1 MERAVYGAGS
11 PEEAEEDG
19 GRLEMD
25 REKGCWKNDVAC
37 RTSGQVPLK
46 EPGRS
51 ACRRF
56 WRTLC
61 LAARQAIFPAACLV
75 FLSCLAG
82 CGSLKR
88 TAAVTQTASAQTLM
102 GQAAALSE
110 TEGNGSKTASARLA
124 AEEEGTS
131 KTDDV
136 ERDEAGSAMRGSGE
150 LFYASEVPLLNEE
163 QEQIILD
170 YMNLYF
176 SSLEDLE
183 PQEEIAS
190 LFSDEEQAALADS
203 AIDFQIGLR
212 QMQDADYTL
221 ASWSY
226 SLTLSE
232 ITQEEDGS
240 LHIFAREDNT
250 QNFNQNPEIASE
262 RYGGF
267 HQFELEQMGGSWKI
281 RSHMMFD
288 AVYMMLWS
296 EGGGEEAALRYA
308 EAAPEYLI
316 LAQEELLAREMNRDR
331 EPEELQA
338 QYTYDRQAAAA
349 YADRY
354 VEERNDAWPDYAGSG
369 GNCQNFASQVLLA
382 GGIPMDIYGDAVWK
396 WYSDEVSNS
405 PGAQGRS
412 SSWTGVNEFVEYAAA
427 NSGYGLVA
435 ETEAPYFSG
444 EPGDLLHMGIDGDWG
459 HTVVIAS
466 VVTNAQGEVV
476 DYLVDSNTGNLR
488 SYPASLY
495 GYPEIILTR
504 IAGWNEG

>member
-1 MERAVYGAGS
+1 
-11 PEEAEEDG
+11 
-19 GRLEMD
+19 MD
-25 REKGCWKNDVAC
+25 RKKGCRKNFVAC
-37 RTSGQVPLK
+37 Q
-46 EPGRS
+46 
-51 ACRRF
+51 
-56 WRTLC
+56 
-61 LAARQAIFPAACLV
+61 AACLA
-75 FLSCLAG
+75 LMLGLTG
-82 CGSLKR
+82 CTSLQQ
-88 TAAVTQTASAQTLM
+88 TAAETQAGTMQPLTEQETVTAETVETTAVV
-102 GQAAALSE
+102 
-110 TEGNGSKTASARLA
+110 
-124 AEEEGTS
+124 AEPADSG
-131 KTDDV
+131 
-136 ERDEAGSAMRGSGE
+136 MRGSGE
-150 LFYASEVPLLNEE
+150 ILYASEVQPLSEE
-163 QEQIILD
+163 QEQLILD

-176 SSLEDLE
+176 ASLEDFE
-183 PQEEIAS
+183 PQEEIAA
-190 LFSDEEQAALADS
+190 LFSDGEQAALADS

-226 SLTLSE
+226 SLTLNE

-240 LHIFAREDNT
+240 LHILSRENNI

-262 RYGGF
+262 RYGGY
-267 HQFELEQMGGSWKI
+267 HLFELEQMEGSWKI

-308 EAAPEYLI
+308 EAVPEYLR
-316 LAQEELLAREMNRDR
+316 LAQEQLQEREADRAR

-338 QYTYDRQAAAA
+338 QYAYDRQAAAA

-354 VEERNDAWPDYAGSG
+354 VDERNDAWPDYAGSG

-412 SSWTGVNEFVEYAAA
+412 SSWTGVNQFVEYAEA
-427 NSGYGLVA
+427 NTGYGLVA

-466 VVTNAQGEVV
+466 AVTNGQGEVV

-488 SYPASLY
+488 NYPASLY

-504 IAGWNEG
+504 IGGWNEG

>member
-1 MERAVYGAGS
+1 
-11 PEEAEEDG
+11 
-19 GRLEMD
+19 MD
-25 REKGCWKNDVAC
+25 RKKGCRKNFVAC
-37 RTSGQVPLK
+37 Q
-46 EPGRS
+46 
-51 ACRRF
+51 
-56 WRTLC
+56 
-61 LAARQAIFPAACLV
+61 AACLA
-75 FLSCLAG
+75 LMLGLTG
-82 CGSLKR
+82 CTSLQQ
-88 TAAVTQTASAQTLM
+88 TAAETQAGTMQPLTEQETVTAETVETTAVV
-102 GQAAALSE
+102 
-110 TEGNGSKTASARLA
+110 
-124 AEEEGTS
+124 AEPADSG
-131 KTDDV
+131 
-136 ERDEAGSAMRGSGE
+136 MRGSGE
-150 LFYASEVPLLNEE
+150 ILYASEVQPLSEE
-163 QEQIILD
+163 QEQLILD

-176 SSLEDLE
+176 ASLEDFE
-183 PQEEIAS
+183 PQEEIAA

-203 AIDFQIGLR
+203 AIDFQISLR

-226 SLTLSE
+226 SLTLNE

-240 LHIFAREDNT
+240 LHIFARENNT

-262 RYGGF
+262 RYGGY
-267 HQFELEQMGGSWKI
+267 HLFELEQMEGSWKI

-308 EAAPEYLI
+308 EAVPEYLR
-316 LAQEELLAREMNRDR
+316 LAQEQLQEREADR
-331 EPEELQA
+331 EREPGELQA
-338 QYTYDRQAAAA
+338 QYAYDRQAAAA

-354 VEERNDAWPDYAGSG
+354 VDERNDAWPDYAGSG

-396 WYSDEVSNS
+396 WYSDEVSNG

-412 SSWTGVNEFVEYAAA
+412 SSWTGVNQFVEYAAA
-427 NSGYGLVA
+427 NTGYGLVA

-466 VVTNAQGEVV
+466 AVTNGQGEVV

-488 SYPASLY
+488 NYPANLY

-504 IAGWNEG
+504 IGGWNEG

>member
-1 MERAVYGAGS
+1 
-11 PEEAEEDG
+11 
-19 GRLEMD
+19 MD
-25 REKGCWKNDVAC
+25 RKKGCRKNFVAC
-37 RTSGQVPLK
+37 Q
-46 EPGRS
+46 
-51 ACRRF
+51 
-56 WRTLC
+56 
-61 LAARQAIFPAACLV
+61 AACLA
-75 FLSCLAG
+75 LMLGLTG
-82 CGSLKR
+82 CTSLQQ
-88 TAAVTQTASAQTLM
+88 TAAETQAGTMQPLTEQETVTAETVETTAVV
-102 GQAAALSE
+102 
-110 TEGNGSKTASARLA
+110 
-124 AEEEGTS
+124 AEPADSG
-131 KTDDV
+131 
-136 ERDEAGSAMRGSGE
+136 MRGSGE
-150 LFYASEVPLLNEE
+150 ILYASEVQPLSEE
-163 QEQIILD
+163 QEQLILD

-176 SSLEDLE
+176 ASLEDFE
-183 PQEEIAS
+183 PQEEIAA

-226 SLTLSE
+226 SLTLNE

-240 LHIFAREDNT
+240 LHILARENNI

-262 RYGGF
+262 RYGGY
-267 HQFELEQMGGSWKI
+267 HLFELEQMEGSWKI

-308 EAAPEYLI
+308 EAVPEYLR
-316 LAQEELLAREMNRDR
+316 LAQEQLQEREADR
-331 EPEELQA
+331 EREPGELQA
-338 QYTYDRQAAAA
+338 QYAYDRQAAAA

-354 VEERNDAWPDYAGSG
+354 VDERNDAWPDYAGSG

-412 SSWTGVNEFVEYAAA
+412 GSWTGVNQFVEYAAA
-427 NSGYGLVA
+427 NTGYSLVA

-459 HTVVIAS
+459 HTMVIAS
-466 VVTNAQGEVV
+466 AVTNGQGEVV

-488 SYPASLY
+488 NYPASLY

-504 IAGWNEG
+504 IGGWNEG

>member
-1 MERAVYGAGS
+1 
-11 PEEAEEDG
+11 
-19 GRLEMD
+19 MD
-25 REKGCWKNDVAC
+25 RKKGCRKNFVAC
-37 RTSGQVPLK
+37 Q
-46 EPGRS
+46 
-51 ACRRF
+51 
-56 WRTLC
+56 
-61 LAARQAIFPAACLV
+61 AACLA
-75 FLSCLAG
+75 LMLGLTG
-82 CGSLKR
+82 CTSLQQ
-88 TAAVTQTASAQTLM
+88 TAAETQAGTMQPLTEQETVTAETVETTAVV
-102 GQAAALSE
+102 
-110 TEGNGSKTASARLA
+110 
-124 AEEEGTS
+124 AEPADSG
-131 KTDDV
+131 
-136 ERDEAGSAMRGSGE
+136 MRGSGE
-150 LFYASEVPLLNEE
+150 ILYASEVQPLSEE
-163 QEQIILD
+163 QEQLILD

-176 SSLEDLE
+176 ASLEDFE
-183 PQEEIAS
+183 PQEEIAA

-226 SLTLSE
+226 SLTLNE

-240 LHIFAREDNT
+240 LHILARENNI

-262 RYGGF
+262 RYGGY
-267 HQFELEQMGGSWKI
+267 HLFELEQMEGSWKI

-308 EAAPEYLI
+308 EAVPEYLR
-316 LAQEELLAREMNRDR
+316 LAQEQLQEREADR
-331 EPEELQA
+331 EREPGELQA
-338 QYTYDRQAAAA
+338 QYAYDRQAAAA

-354 VEERNDAWPDYAGSG
+354 VDERNDAWPDYAGSG

-412 SSWTGVNEFVEYAAA
+412 SSWTGVNQFVEYAAA
-427 NSGYGLVA
+427 NTGYSLVA

-459 HTVVIAS
+459 HTMVIAS
-466 VVTNAQGEVV
+466 AVTNGQGEVV

-488 SYPASLY
+488 NYPANLY

-504 IAGWNEG
+504 IGGWNEG

>member
-1 MERAVYGAGS
+1 
-11 PEEAEEDG
+11 
-19 GRLEMD
+19 MD
-25 REKGCWKNDVAC
+25 RKKGCRKNFVAC
-37 RTSGQVPLK
+37 Q
-46 EPGRS
+46 
-51 ACRRF
+51 
-56 WRTLC
+56 
-61 LAARQAIFPAACLV
+61 AACLA
-75 FLSCLAG
+75 LMLGLTG
-82 CGSLKR
+82 CTSLQQ
-88 TAAVTQTASAQTLM
+88 TAAETQAGTMQPLTEQETVTAETVETTAVV
-102 GQAAALSE
+102 
-110 TEGNGSKTASARLA
+110 
-124 AEEEGTS
+124 AEPADSG
-131 KTDDV
+131 
-136 ERDEAGSAMRGSGE
+136 MRGSGE
-150 LFYASEVPLLNEE
+150 ILYASEVQPLSEE
-163 QEQIILD
+163 QEQLILD

-176 SSLEDLE
+176 ASLEDFE
-183 PQEEIAS
+183 PQEEIAA

-203 AIDFQIGLR
+203 AIDFQISLR

-226 SLTLSE
+226 SLTLNE

-240 LHIFAREDNT
+240 LHIFARENNT

-262 RYGGF
+262 RYGGY
-267 HQFELEQMGGSWKI
+267 HLFELEQMEGSWKI

-308 EAAPEYLI
+308 EAVPEYLR
-316 LAQEELLAREMNRDR
+316 LAQEQLQEREADR
-331 EPEELQA
+331 EREPGELQA
-338 QYTYDRQAAAA
+338 QYAYDRQAAAA

-354 VEERNDAWPDYAGSG
+354 VDERNDAWPDYAGSG

-412 SSWTGVNEFVEYAAA
+412 SSWTGVNQFVEYAAA
-427 NSGYGLVA
+427 NTGYGLVA

-466 VVTNAQGEVV
+466 AVTNGQGEVV

-488 SYPASLY
+488 NYPASLY

-504 IAGWNEG
+504 IGGWTEG

>member
-1 MERAVYGAGS
+1 
-11 PEEAEEDG
+11 
-19 GRLEMD
+19 MD
-25 REKGCWKNDVAC
+25 RKKGCRKNFVAC
-37 RTSGQVPLK
+37 Q
-46 EPGRS
+46 
-51 ACRRF
+51 
-56 WRTLC
+56 
-61 LAARQAIFPAACLV
+61 AACLA
-75 FLSCLAG
+75 LMLGLTG
-82 CGSLKR
+82 CTSLQQ
-88 TAAVTQTASAQTLM
+88 TAAETQAGTMQPLTEQETVTAETVETTAVV
-102 GQAAALSE
+102 
-110 TEGNGSKTASARLA
+110 
-124 AEEEGTS
+124 AEPADSG
-131 KTDDV
+131 
-136 ERDEAGSAMRGSGE
+136 MRGSGE
-150 LFYASEVPLLNEE
+150 ILYASEVQPLSEE
-163 QEQIILD
+163 QEQLILD

-176 SSLEDLE
+176 ASLEDFE
-183 PQEEIAS
+183 PQEEIAA

-226 SLTLSE
+226 SLTLNE

-240 LHIFAREDNT
+240 LHILARENNI

-262 RYGGF
+262 RYGGY
-267 HQFELEQMGGSWKI
+267 HLFELEQMEGSWKI

-308 EAAPEYLI
+308 EAVPEYLR
-316 LAQEELLAREMNRDR
+316 LAQEQLQEREADR
-331 EPEELQA
+331 EREPGELQA
-338 QYTYDRQAAAA
+338 QYAYDRQAAAA

-354 VEERNDAWPDYAGSG
+354 VDERNDAWPDYAGSG

-412 SSWTGVNEFVEYAAA
+412 SSWTGVNQFVEYAAA
-427 NSGYGLVA
+427 NTGYGLVA

-459 HTVVIAS
+459 HTMVIAS
-466 VVTNAQGEVV
+466 AVTNGQGEVV

-488 SYPASLY
+488 NYPASLY

-504 IAGWNEG
+504 IGGWTEG

>member
-1 MERAVYGAGS
+1 
-11 PEEAEEDG
+11 
-19 GRLEMD
+19 MD
-25 REKGCWKNDVAC
+25 RKKGCRKNFVAC
-37 RTSGQVPLK
+37 Q
-46 EPGRS
+46 
-51 ACRRF
+51 
-56 WRTLC
+56 
-61 LAARQAIFPAACLV
+61 AACLA
-75 FLSCLAG
+75 LMLGLTG
-82 CGSLKR
+82 CTSLQQ
-88 TAAVTQTASAQTLM
+88 TAAETQAGTMQPLTEQETVTAETVETTAVV
-102 GQAAALSE
+102 
-110 TEGNGSKTASARLA
+110 
-124 AEEEGTS
+124 AEPADSG
-131 KTDDV
+131 
-136 ERDEAGSAMRGSGE
+136 MRGSGE
-150 LFYASEVPLLNEE
+150 ILYASEVQPLSEE
-163 QEQIILD
+163 QEQLILD

-176 SSLEDLE
+176 ASLEDFE
-183 PQEEIAS
+183 PQEEIAA

-203 AIDFQIGLR
+203 AIDFQISLR

-226 SLTLSE
+226 SLTLNE

-240 LHIFAREDNT
+240 LHIFARENNT

-262 RYGGF
+262 RYDGY
-267 HQFELEQMGGSWKI
+267 HLFELEQMEGSWKI

-308 EAAPEYLI
+308 EAVPEYLR
-316 LAQEELLAREMNRDR
+316 LAQEQLQEREADR
-331 EPEELQA
+331 EREPGELQA
-338 QYTYDRQAAAA
+338 QYAYDRQAAAA

-354 VEERNDAWPDYAGSG
+354 VDERNDAWPDYAGSG

-412 SSWTGVNEFVEYAAA
+412 SSWTGVNQFVEYAAA
-427 NSGYGLVA
+427 NTGYGLVA

-466 VVTNAQGEVV
+466 AVTNGQGEVV

-488 SYPASLY
+488 NYPASLY

-504 IAGWNEG
+504 IGGWNEG

>member
-1 MERAVYGAGS
+1 
-11 PEEAEEDG
+11 
-19 GRLEMD
+19 MD
-25 REKGCWKNDVAC
+25 RKKGCRKNFVAC
-37 RTSGQVPLK
+37 Q
-46 EPGRS
+46 
-51 ACRRF
+51 
-56 WRTLC
+56 
-61 LAARQAIFPAACLV
+61 AACLA
-75 FLSCLAG
+75 LMLGLTG
-82 CGSLKR
+82 CTSLQQ
-88 TAAVTQTASAQTLM
+88 TAAETQAGTMQPLTEQETVTAETVETTAVV
-102 GQAAALSE
+102 
-110 TEGNGSKTASARLA
+110 
-124 AEEEGTS
+124 AEPADSG
-131 KTDDV
+131 
-136 ERDEAGSAMRGSGE
+136 MRGSGE
-150 LFYASEVPLLNEE
+150 ILYASEVQPLSEE
-163 QEQIILD
+163 QEQLILD

-176 SSLEDLE
+176 ASLEDFE
-183 PQEEIAS
+183 PQEEIAA
-190 LFSDEEQAALADS
+190 LFSDGEQAALADS

-226 SLTLSE
+226 SLTLNE

-240 LHIFAREDNT
+240 LHILSRENNI

-262 RYGGF
+262 RYGGY
-267 HQFELEQMGGSWKI
+267 HLFELEQMEGSWKI

-308 EAAPEYLI
+308 EAVPEYLR
-316 LAQEELLAREMNRDR
+316 LAQEQLQEREADR
-331 EPEELQA
+331 EREPGELQA
-338 QYTYDRQAAAA
+338 QYAYDRQAAAA

-354 VEERNDAWPDYAGSG
+354 VDERNDAWPDYAGSG

-412 SSWTGVNEFVEYAAA
+412 SSWTGVNQFVEYAEA
-427 NSGYGLVA
+427 NTGYGLVA

-466 VVTNAQGEVV
+466 AVTNGQGEVV

-488 SYPASLY
+488 NYPANLY

-504 IAGWNEG
+504 IGGWTEG

>member
-1 MERAVYGAGS
+1 
-11 PEEAEEDG
+11 
-19 GRLEMD
+19 MD
-25 REKGCWKNDVAC
+25 RKKGCRKNFVAC
-37 RTSGQVPLK
+37 QAV
-46 EPGRS
+46 
-51 ACRRF
+51 
-56 WRTLC
+56 C
-61 LAARQAIFPAACLV
+61 LALM
-75 FLSCLAG
+75 LGLTG
-82 CGSLKR
+82 CTSLQQ
-88 TAAVTQTASAQTLM
+88 TAAETQAGTMQPLTEQETVTAETVETTAVV
-102 GQAAALSE
+102 
-110 TEGNGSKTASARLA
+110 
-124 AEEEGTS
+124 AEPADSG
-131 KTDDV
+131 
-136 ERDEAGSAMRGSGE
+136 MRGSGE
-150 LFYASEVPLLNEE
+150 ILYASEVQPLTEE
-163 QEQIILD
+163 QEQLILD

-176 SSLEDLE
+176 ASLEDFE
-183 PQEEIAS
+183 PEEGIAA
-190 LFSDEEQAALADS
+190 LFSDGEQAALADS

-226 SLTLSE
+226 SLTLNE

-240 LHIFAREDNT
+240 LHILARENNI

-262 RYGGF
+262 RYGGY
-267 HQFELEQMGGSWKI
+267 HLFELEQMEGSWKI

-308 EAAPEYLI
+308 EAVPEYLR
-316 LAQEELLAREMNRDR
+316 LAQEQLQEREADR
-331 EPEELQA
+331 EREPGELQA
-338 QYTYDRQAAAA
+338 QHAYDRQAAAA

-354 VEERNDAWPDYAGSG
+354 VDERNDAWPDYAGSG

-405 PGAQGRS
+405 LGAQGRS
-412 SSWTGVNEFVEYAAA
+412 SSWTGVNQFVEYAAA
-427 NSGYGLVA
+427 NTGYGLVA

-466 VVTNAQGEVV
+466 AVTNGQGEVV

-488 SYPASLY
+488 NYPASLY

-504 IAGWNEG
+504 IGGWNEG

>member
-1 MERAVYGAGS
+1 
-11 PEEAEEDG
+11 
-19 GRLEMD
+19 MD
-25 REKGCWKNDVAC
+25 RKKGCRKNFVAC
-37 RTSGQVPLK
+37 Q
-46 EPGRS
+46 
-51 ACRRF
+51 
-56 WRTLC
+56 
-61 LAARQAIFPAACLV
+61 AACLA
-75 FLSCLAG
+75 LMLGLTG
-82 CGSLKR
+82 CTSLQQ
-88 TAAVTQTASAQTLM
+88 TAAETQAGTMQPLTEQETVTAETVETTAVV
-102 GQAAALSE
+102 
-110 TEGNGSKTASARLA
+110 
-124 AEEEGTS
+124 AEPADSG
-131 KTDDV
+131 
-136 ERDEAGSAMRGSGE
+136 MRGSGE
-150 LFYASEVPLLNEE
+150 ILYASEVQPLSEE
-163 QEQIILD
+163 QEQLILD

-176 SSLEDLE
+176 ASLEDFE
-183 PQEEIAS
+183 PQEEIAA

-226 SLTLSE
+226 SLTLNE

-240 LHIFAREDNT
+240 LHIFARENNT

-262 RYGGF
+262 RYGGY
-267 HQFELEQMGGSWKI
+267 HLFELEQMEGSWKI

-288 AVYMMLWS
+288 AVYMMLWG

-308 EAAPEYLI
+308 EAVPEYLR
-316 LAQEELLAREMNRDR
+316 LAQEQLQEREADRER

-338 QYTYDRQAAAA
+338 QYAYDRQAAAA

-354 VEERNDAWPDYAGSG
+354 VDERNDAWPDYAGSG

-412 SSWTGVNEFVEYAAA
+412 SSWTGVNQFVEYAAA
-427 NSGYGLVA
+427 NTGYGLVA

-466 VVTNAQGEVV
+466 AVTNGQGEVV

-488 SYPASLY
+488 NYPASLY

-504 IAGWNEG
+504 IGGWNKG

>member
-1 MERAVYGAGS
+1 
-11 PEEAEEDG
+11 
-19 GRLEMD
+19 MD
-25 REKGCWKNDVAC
+25 RKKGCRKNFVAC
-37 RTSGQVPLK
+37 Q
-46 EPGRS
+46 
-51 ACRRF
+51 
-56 WRTLC
+56 
-61 LAARQAIFPAACLV
+61 AACLA
-75 FLSCLAG
+75 LMLGLTG
-82 CGSLKR
+82 CTSLQQ
-88 TAAVTQTASAQTLM
+88 TAAETQAGTMQPLTEQETVTAETVETTAVV
-102 GQAAALSE
+102 
-110 TEGNGSKTASARLA
+110 
-124 AEEEGTS
+124 AEPADSG
-131 KTDDV
+131 
-136 ERDEAGSAMRGSGE
+136 MRGSGE
-150 LFYASEVPLLNEE
+150 ILYASEVQPLSEE
-163 QEQIILD
+163 QEQLILD

-176 SSLEDLE
+176 ASLEDFE
-183 PQEEIAS
+183 PQEEIAA
-190 LFSDEEQAALADS
+190 LFSDGEQAALADS

-226 SLTLSE
+226 SLTLNE

-240 LHIFAREDNT
+240 LHILARENNI

-262 RYGGF
+262 RYGGY
-267 HQFELEQMGGSWKI
+267 HLFELEQMEGSWKI

-308 EAAPEYLI
+308 EAVPEYLR
-316 LAQEELLAREMNRDR
+316 LAQEQLQEREADR
-331 EPEELQA
+331 EREPGELQA
-338 QYTYDRQAAAA
+338 QYAYDRQAAAA

-354 VEERNDAWPDYAGSG
+354 VDERNDAWPDYAGSG

-412 SSWTGVNEFVEYAAA
+412 SSWTGVNQFVEYAAA
-427 NSGYGLVA
+427 NTGYGLVA

-466 VVTNAQGEVV
+466 AVTNGQGEVV

-488 SYPASLY
+488 NYPASLY

-504 IAGWNEG
+504 IGGWNEG

>member
-1 MERAVYGAGS
+1 
-11 PEEAEEDG
+11 
-19 GRLEMD
+19 MD
-25 REKGCWKNDVAC
+25 RKKGCRKNFVAC
-37 RTSGQVPLK
+37 Q
-46 EPGRS
+46 
-51 ACRRF
+51 
-56 WRTLC
+56 
-61 LAARQAIFPAACLV
+61 AACLA
-75 FLSCLAG
+75 LILGLTG
-82 CGSLKR
+82 CTSLQQ
-88 TAAVTQTASAQTLM
+88 TAAETQAGTMQPLTEQETVTAETVETTAVV
-102 GQAAALSE
+102 
-110 TEGNGSKTASARLA
+110 
-124 AEEEGTS
+124 AEPADSG
-131 KTDDV
+131 
-136 ERDEAGSAMRGSGE
+136 MRGSGE
-150 LFYASEVPLLNEE
+150 ILYASEVQPLSEE
-163 QEQIILD
+163 QEQLILD

-176 SSLEDLE
+176 ASLEDFE
-183 PQEEIAS
+183 PQEEIAA

-203 AIDFQIGLR
+203 AIDFQISLR

-226 SLTLSE
+226 SLTLNE

-240 LHIFAREDNT
+240 LHIFARENNT

-262 RYGGF
+262 RYGGY
-267 HQFELEQMGGSWKI
+267 HLFELEQMEGSWKI

-308 EAAPEYLI
+308 EAVPEYLR
-316 LAQEELLAREMNRDR
+316 LAQEQLQEREADR
-331 EPEELQA
+331 EREPGELQA
-338 QYTYDRQAAAA
+338 QYAYDRQAAAA

-354 VEERNDAWPDYAGSG
+354 VDERNDAWPDYAGSG

-412 SSWTGVNEFVEYAAA
+412 SSWTGVNQFVEYAAA
-427 NSGYGLVA
+427 NTGYGLVA

-466 VVTNAQGEVV
+466 AVTNGQGEVV

-488 SYPASLY
+488 NYPASLY

-504 IAGWNEG
+504 IGGWNEG

>member
-1 MERAVYGAGS
+1 
-11 PEEAEEDG
+11 
-19 GRLEMD
+19 MD
-25 REKGCWKNDVAC
+25 RKKGCRKNFVAC
-37 RTSGQVPLK
+37 Q
-46 EPGRS
+46 
-51 ACRRF
+51 
-56 WRTLC
+56 
-61 LAARQAIFPAACLV
+61 AACLA
-75 FLSCLAG
+75 LMLGLTG
-82 CGSLKR
+82 CTSLQQ
-88 TAAVTQTASAQTLM
+88 TAAETQAGTMQPLTEQETVTAETVETTAVV
-102 GQAAALSE
+102 
-110 TEGNGSKTASARLA
+110 
-124 AEEEGTS
+124 AEPADSG
-131 KTDDV
+131 
-136 ERDEAGSAMRGSGE
+136 MRGSGE
-150 LFYASEVPLLNEE
+150 ILYASEVQPLSEE
-163 QEQIILD
+163 QEQLILD

-176 SSLEDLE
+176 ASLEDFE
-183 PQEEIAS
+183 PEEGIAA
-190 LFSDEEQAALADS
+190 LFSDGEQAALADS

-226 SLTLSE
+226 SLTLNE

-240 LHIFAREDNT
+240 LHILARENNI

-262 RYGGF
+262 RYGGY
-267 HQFELEQMGGSWKI
+267 HLFELEQMEGSWKI

-308 EAAPEYLI
+308 EAVPEYLR
-316 LAQEELLAREMNRDR
+316 LAQEQLQEREADR
-331 EPEELQA
+331 EREPGELQA
-338 QYTYDRQAAAA
+338 QYAYDRQAAAA
-349 YADRY
+349 YANRY
-354 VEERNDAWPDYAGSG
+354 VDERNDAWPDYAGSG

-412 SSWTGVNEFVEYAAA
+412 SSWTGVNQFVEYAAA
-427 NSGYGLVA
+427 NTGYGLVA

-466 VVTNAQGEVV
+466 AVTNGQGEVV

-488 SYPASLY
+488 NYPASLY

-504 IAGWNEG
+504 IGGWTEG

>member
-1 MERAVYGAGS
+1 
-11 PEEAEEDG
+11 
-19 GRLEMD
+19 MD
-25 REKGCWKNDVAC
+25 RKKGCRKNFVAC
-37 RTSGQVPLK
+37 Q
-46 EPGRS
+46 
-51 ACRRF
+51 
-56 WRTLC
+56 
-61 LAARQAIFPAACLV
+61 AACLA
-75 FLSCLAG
+75 LMLGLTG
-82 CGSLKR
+82 CTSLQQ
-88 TAAVTQTASAQTLM
+88 TAAETQDSTVQPLMEQETVTA
-102 GQAAALSE
+102 E
-110 TEGNGSKTASARLA
+110 TVETTTVV
-124 AEEEGTS
+124 AEPADSG
-131 KTDDV
+131 
-136 ERDEAGSAMRGSGE
+136 MRGSGE
-150 LFYASEVPLLNEE
+150 ILYASEVQPLTEE
-163 QEQIILD
+163 QEQLILD

-176 SSLEDLE
+176 ASLEDFE
-183 PQEEIAS
+183 PQEEIAA

-203 AIDFQIGLR
+203 AIDFQISLR

-226 SLTLSE
+226 SLTLNE

-240 LHIFAREDNT
+240 LHIFARENNT

-262 RYGGF
+262 RYGGY
-267 HQFELEQMGGSWKI
+267 HLFELEQMEGSWKI

-308 EAAPEYLI
+308 EAVPEYLR
-316 LAQEELLAREMNRDR
+316 LAQEQLQEREADR
-331 EPEELQA
+331 EREPGELQA
-338 QYTYDRQAAAA
+338 QYAYDRQAAAA

-354 VEERNDAWPDYAGSG
+354 VDERNDAWPDYAGSG

-412 SSWTGVNEFVEYAAA
+412 SSWTGVNQFVEYAAA
-427 NSGYGLVA
+427 NTGYGLVA

-466 VVTNAQGEVV
+466 AVTNGQGEVV

-488 SYPASLY
+488 NYPASLY

-504 IAGWNEG
+504 IGGWTEG

>member
-1 MERAVYGAGS
+1 
-11 PEEAEEDG
+11 
-19 GRLEMD
+19 MD
-25 REKGCWKNDVAC
+25 RKKGCRKNFVAC
-37 RTSGQVPLK
+37 Q
-46 EPGRS
+46 
-51 ACRRF
+51 
-56 WRTLC
+56 
-61 LAARQAIFPAACLV
+61 AACLA
-75 FLSCLAG
+75 LMLGLTG
-82 CGSLKR
+82 CTSLQQ
-88 TAAVTQTASAQTLM
+88 TAAETQAGTMQPLTEQETVTAETVETTAVV
-102 GQAAALSE
+102 
-110 TEGNGSKTASARLA
+110 
-124 AEEEGTS
+124 AEPADSG
-131 KTDDV
+131 
-136 ERDEAGSAMRGSGE
+136 MRGSGE
-150 LFYASEVPLLNEE
+150 ILYASEVQPLSEE
-163 QEQIILD
+163 QEQLILD

-176 SSLEDLE
+176 ASLEDFE
-183 PQEEIAS
+183 PQEEIAA
-190 LFSDEEQAALADS
+190 LFSDGEQAALADS

-226 SLTLSE
+226 SLTLNE

-240 LHIFAREDNT
+240 LHILARENNI

-262 RYGGF
+262 RYGGY
-267 HQFELEQMGGSWKI
+267 HLFELEQMEGSWKI

-308 EAAPEYLI
+308 EAVPEYLR
-316 LAQEELLAREMNRDR
+316 LAQEQLQEREADR
-331 EPEELQA
+331 EREPGELQA
-338 QYTYDRQAAAA
+338 QYAYDRQAAAA

-354 VEERNDAWPDYAGSG
+354 VDERNDAWPDYAGSG

-412 SSWTGVNEFVEYAAA
+412 SSWTGVNQFVEYAEA
-427 NSGYGLVA
+427 NTGYGLVA

-466 VVTNAQGEVV
+466 AVTNGQGEVV

-488 SYPASLY
+488 NYPANLY

-504 IAGWNEG
+504 IGGWTEG

>member
-1 MERAVYGAGS
+1 
-11 PEEAEEDG
+11 
-19 GRLEMD
+19 MD
-25 REKGCWKNDVAC
+25 RKKGCRKNFVAC
-37 RTSGQVPLK
+37 Q
-46 EPGRS
+46 
-51 ACRRF
+51 
-56 WRTLC
+56 
-61 LAARQAIFPAACLV
+61 AACLA
-75 FLSCLAG
+75 LMLGLTG
-82 CGSLKR
+82 CTSLQQ
-88 TAAVTQTASAQTLM
+88 TAAETQAGTMQPLMEQETVTAETVETTAVV
-102 GQAAALSE
+102 
-110 TEGNGSKTASARLA
+110 
-124 AEEEGTS
+124 AEPADSG
-131 KTDDV
+131 
-136 ERDEAGSAMRGSGE
+136 MRGSGE
-150 LFYASEVPLLNEE
+150 ILYASEVQPLTEE
-163 QEQIILD
+163 QEQLILD

-176 SSLEDLE
+176 ASLEDFE
-183 PQEEIAS
+183 PQEEIDA

-203 AIDFQIGLR
+203 AIDFQISLR

-226 SLTLSE
+226 SLTLNE

-240 LHIFAREDNT
+240 LHIFARENNT

-262 RYGGF
+262 RYGGY
-267 HQFELEQMGGSWKI
+267 HLFELEQMEGSWKI

-308 EAAPEYLI
+308 EAVPEYLR
-316 LAQEELLAREMNRDR
+316 LAQEQLQEREADR
-331 EPEELQA
+331 EREPGELQA
-338 QYTYDRQAAAA
+338 QYAYDRQVAAA

-354 VEERNDAWPDYAGSG
+354 VDERNDAWPDYAGSG

-412 SSWTGVNEFVEYAAA
+412 SSWTGVNQFVEYAAE
-427 NSGYGLVA
+427 NTGYGLVA

-466 VVTNAQGEVV
+466 AVTNGQGEVV

-488 SYPASLY
+488 NYPASLY

-504 IAGWNEG
+504 IGGWNEG

>member
-1 MERAVYGAGS
+1 
-11 PEEAEEDG
+11 
-19 GRLEMD
+19 MD
-25 REKGCWKNDVAC
+25 RKKGCRKNFVAC
-37 RTSGQVPLK
+37 Q
-46 EPGRS
+46 
-51 ACRRF
+51 
-56 WRTLC
+56 
-61 LAARQAIFPAACLV
+61 AACLA
-75 FLSCLAG
+75 LMLGLTG
-82 CGSLKR
+82 CTSLQQ
-88 TAAVTQTASAQTLM
+88 TAAETQAGTMQPLTEQETVTAETVETTAVV
-102 GQAAALSE
+102 
-110 TEGNGSKTASARLA
+110 
-124 AEEEGTS
+124 AEPADSG
-131 KTDDV
+131 
-136 ERDEAGSAMRGSGE
+136 MRGSGE
-150 LFYASEVPLLNEE
+150 ILYASEVQPLTEE
-163 QEQIILD
+163 QEQLILD

-176 SSLEDLE
+176 ASLEDFE
-183 PQEEIAS
+183 PEEGIAA
-190 LFSDEEQAALADS
+190 LFSDGEQAALADS

-226 SLTLSE
+226 SLTLNE

-240 LHIFAREDNT
+240 LHILARENNI

-262 RYGGF
+262 RYGGY
-267 HQFELEQMGGSWKI
+267 HLFELEQMEGSWKI

-308 EAAPEYLI
+308 EAVPEYLR
-316 LAQEELLAREMNRDR
+316 LAQEQLQEREADRER

-338 QYTYDRQAAAA
+338 QYAYDRQAAAA

-354 VEERNDAWPDYAGSG
+354 VDERNDAWPDYAGSG

-412 SSWTGVNEFVEYAAA
+412 SSWTGVNQFVEYAAA
-427 NSGYGLVA
+427 NTGYGLVA

-466 VVTNAQGEVV
+466 AVTNGQGEVV

-488 SYPASLY
+488 NYPASLY

-504 IAGWNEG
+504 IGGWNEG

>member
-1 MERAVYGAGS
+1 
-11 PEEAEEDG
+11 
-19 GRLEMD
+19 MD
-25 REKGCWKNDVAC
+25 RKKGCRKNFVAC
-37 RTSGQVPLK
+37 Q
-46 EPGRS
+46 
-51 ACRRF
+51 
-56 WRTLC
+56 
-61 LAARQAIFPAACLV
+61 AACLA
-75 FLSCLAG
+75 LMLGLTG
-82 CGSLKR
+82 CTSLQQ
-88 TAAVTQTASAQTLM
+88 TAAETQAGTMQPLTEQETVTAETVETTAVV
-102 GQAAALSE
+102 
-110 TEGNGSKTASARLA
+110 
-124 AEEEGTS
+124 AEPADSG
-131 KTDDV
+131 
-136 ERDEAGSAMRGSGE
+136 MRGSGE
-150 LFYASEVPLLNEE
+150 ILYASEVQPLSEE
-163 QEQIILD
+163 QEQLILE

-176 SSLEDLE
+176 ASLEDFE
-183 PQEEIAS
+183 PQEEIAA

-226 SLTLSE
+226 SLTLNE

-240 LHIFAREDNT
+240 LHIFARENNT

-262 RYGGF
+262 RYGGY
-267 HQFELEQMGGSWKI
+267 HLFELEQMEGSWKI

-308 EAAPEYLI
+308 EAVPEYLR
-316 LAQEELLAREMNRDR
+316 LAQEQLQEREADR
-331 EPEELQA
+331 EREPGELQA
-338 QYTYDRQAAAA
+338 QYAYDRQAAAA

-354 VEERNDAWPDYAGSG
+354 VDERNDAWPDYAGSG

-412 SSWTGVNEFVEYAAA
+412 SSWTGVNQFVEYAAE
-427 NSGYGLVA
+427 NTGYGLVA

-466 VVTNAQGEVV
+466 AVTNGQGEVV

-488 SYPASLY
+488 NYPANLY

-504 IAGWNEG
+504 IGGWNEG

>member
-1 MERAVYGAGS
+1 
-11 PEEAEEDG
+11 
-19 GRLEMD
+19 MD
-25 REKGCWKNDVAC
+25 RKKGCRKNFVAC
-37 RTSGQVPLK
+37 Q
-46 EPGRS
+46 
-51 ACRRF
+51 
-56 WRTLC
+56 
-61 LAARQAIFPAACLV
+61 AACLA
-75 FLSCLAG
+75 LMLGLTG
-82 CGSLKR
+82 CTSLQQ
-88 TAAVTQTASAQTLM
+88 TAAETQAGTMQPLTEQETVTAETVETTAVV
-102 GQAAALSE
+102 
-110 TEGNGSKTASARLA
+110 
-124 AEEEGTS
+124 AEPADSG
-131 KTDDV
+131 
-136 ERDEAGSAMRGSGE
+136 MRGSGE
-150 LFYASEVPLLNEE
+150 ILYASEVQPLSEE
-163 QEQIILD
+163 QEQLILD

-176 SSLEDLE
+176 ASLEDFE
-183 PQEEIAS
+183 PQEEIAA
-190 LFSDEEQAALADS
+190 LFSDGEQAALADS

-226 SLTLSE
+226 SLTLNE

-240 LHIFAREDNT
+240 LHILARENNI

-262 RYGGF
+262 RYGGY
-267 HQFELEQMGGSWKI
+267 HLFELEQMEGSWKI

-308 EAAPEYLI
+308 EAVPEYLR
-316 LAQEELLAREMNRDR
+316 LAQEQLQEREADR
-331 EPEELQA
+331 EREPGELQA
-338 QYTYDRQAAAA
+338 QYAYDRQAAAA

-354 VEERNDAWPDYAGSG
+354 VDERNDAWPDYAGSG

-412 SSWTGVNEFVEYAAA
+412 SSWTGVNQFVEYAEA
-427 NSGYGLVA
+427 NTGYGLVA

-466 VVTNAQGEVV
+466 AVTNGQGEVV

-488 SYPASLY
+488 NYPASLY

-504 IAGWNEG
+504 IGGWTEG

>member
-1 MERAVYGAGS
+1 
-11 PEEAEEDG
+11 
-19 GRLEMD
+19 MD
-25 REKGCWKNDVAC
+25 RKKGCRKNFVAC
-37 RTSGQVPLK
+37 Q
-46 EPGRS
+46 
-51 ACRRF
+51 
-56 WRTLC
+56 
-61 LAARQAIFPAACLV
+61 AACLA
-75 FLSCLAG
+75 LILGLTG
-82 CGSLKR
+82 CTSLQQ
-88 TAAVTQTASAQTLM
+88 TAAETQDSTMQPLTEQETVTAETVETTAVV
-102 GQAAALSE
+102 
-110 TEGNGSKTASARLA
+110 
-124 AEEEGTS
+124 AEPADSG
-131 KTDDV
+131 
-136 ERDEAGSAMRGSGE
+136 MRGSGE
-150 LFYASEVPLLNEE
+150 ILYASEVQPLSEE
-163 QEQIILD
+163 QEQLILD

-176 SSLEDLE
+176 ASLEDFE
-183 PQEEIAS
+183 PQEEIAA

-203 AIDFQIGLR
+203 AIDFQISLR

-226 SLTLSE
+226 SLTLNE

-240 LHIFAREDNT
+240 LHIFARENNT

-262 RYGGF
+262 RYGGY
-267 HQFELEQMGGSWKI
+267 HLFELEQMEGSWKI

-308 EAAPEYLI
+308 EAVPEYLR
-316 LAQEELLAREMNRDR
+316 LAQEQLQEREADR
-331 EPEELQA
+331 EREPGELQA
-338 QYTYDRQAAAA
+338 QYAYDRQAAAA

-354 VEERNDAWPDYAGSG
+354 VDERNDAWPDYAGSG

-412 SSWTGVNEFVEYAAA
+412 SSWTGVNQFVEYAAA
-427 NSGYGLVA
+427 NTGYGLVA

-466 VVTNAQGEVV
+466 AVTNGQGEVV

-488 SYPASLY
+488 NYPASLY

-504 IAGWNEG
+504 IGGWNEG

>member
-1 MERAVYGAGS
+1 
-11 PEEAEEDG
+11 
-19 GRLEMD
+19 MD
-25 REKGCWKNDVAC
+25 RKKGCRKNFVAC
-37 RTSGQVPLK
+37 Q
-46 EPGRS
+46 
-51 ACRRF
+51 
-56 WRTLC
+56 
-61 LAARQAIFPAACLV
+61 AACLA
-75 FLSCLAG
+75 LMLGLTG
-82 CGSLKR
+82 CTSLQQ
-88 TAAVTQTASAQTLM
+88 TAAETQAGTMQPLTEQETVTAETVETTAVV
-102 GQAAALSE
+102 
-110 TEGNGSKTASARLA
+110 
-124 AEEEGTS
+124 AEPADSG
-131 KTDDV
+131 
-136 ERDEAGSAMRGSGE
+136 MRGSGE
-150 LFYASEVPLLNEE
+150 ILYASEVQPLSEE
-163 QEQIILD
+163 QEQLILD

-176 SSLEDLE
+176 ASLEDFE
-183 PQEEIAS
+183 PQEEIAA

-226 SLTLSE
+226 SLTLNE

-240 LHIFAREDNT
+240 LHILARENNI

-262 RYGGF
+262 RYGGY
-267 HQFELEQMGGSWKI
+267 HLFELEQMEGSWKI

-308 EAAPEYLI
+308 EAVPEYLR
-316 LAQEELLAREMNRDR
+316 LAQEQLQEREADR
-331 EPEELQA
+331 EREPGELQA
-338 QYTYDRQAAAA
+338 QYAYDRQAAAA

-354 VEERNDAWPDYAGSG
+354 VDERNDAWPDYAGSG

-412 SSWTGVNEFVEYAAA
+412 SSWTGVNQFVEYAAA
-427 NSGYGLVA
+427 NTGYSLVA

-459 HTVVIAS
+459 HTMVIAS
-466 VVTNAQGEVV
+466 AVTNGQGEVV

-488 SYPASLY
+488 NYPASLY

-504 IAGWNEG
+504 IGGWNEG

>member
-1 MERAVYGAGS
+1 
-11 PEEAEEDG
+11 
-19 GRLEMD
+19 MD
-25 REKGCWKNDVAC
+25 RKKGCRKNFVAC
-37 RTSGQVPLK
+37 Q
-46 EPGRS
+46 
-51 ACRRF
+51 
-56 WRTLC
+56 
-61 LAARQAIFPAACLV
+61 AACLA
-75 FLSCLAG
+75 LMLGLTG
-82 CGSLKR
+82 CTSLQQ
-88 TAAVTQTASAQTLM
+88 TAAETQAGTMQPLTEQETVTAETVETTAVV
-102 GQAAALSE
+102 
-110 TEGNGSKTASARLA
+110 
-124 AEEEGTS
+124 AEPADSG
-131 KTDDV
+131 
-136 ERDEAGSAMRGSGE
+136 MRGSGE
-150 LFYASEVPLLNEE
+150 ILYASEVQPLSEE
-163 QEQIILD
+163 QEQLILD

-176 SSLEDLE
+176 ASLEDFE
-183 PQEEIAS
+183 PQEEIAA

-203 AIDFQIGLR
+203 AIDFQISLR

-226 SLTLSE
+226 SLTLNE

-240 LHIFAREDNT
+240 LHIFARENNT

-262 RYGGF
+262 RYGGY
-267 HQFELEQMGGSWKI
+267 HLFELEQMEGSWKI

-308 EAAPEYLI
+308 EAVPEYLR
-316 LAQEELLAREMNRDR
+316 LAQEQLQEREADR
-331 EPEELQA
+331 EREPGELQA
-338 QYTYDRQAAAA
+338 QYAYDRQAAAA

-354 VEERNDAWPDYAGSG
+354 VDERNDAWPDYAGSG

-412 SSWTGVNEFVEYAAA
+412 SSWTGVNQFVEYAAA
-427 NSGYGLVA
+427 NTGYGLVA

-459 HTVVIAS
+459 HTMVIAS
-466 VVTNAQGEVV
+466 AVTNGQGEVV

-488 SYPASLY
+488 NYPARLY

-504 IAGWNEG
+504 IGGWNEG

>member
-1 MERAVYGAGS
+1 
-11 PEEAEEDG
+11 
-19 GRLEMD
+19 MD
-25 REKGCWKNDVAC
+25 RKKGCRKNFVAC
-37 RTSGQVPLK
+37 Q
-46 EPGRS
+46 
-51 ACRRF
+51 
-56 WRTLC
+56 
-61 LAARQAIFPAACLV
+61 AACLA
-75 FLSCLAG
+75 LMLGLTG
-82 CGSLKR
+82 CTSLQQ
-88 TAAVTQTASAQTLM
+88 TAAETQAGTMQPLTEQETVTAETVETTAVV
-102 GQAAALSE
+102 
-110 TEGNGSKTASARLA
+110 
-124 AEEEGTS
+124 AEPADSG
-131 KTDDV
+131 
-136 ERDEAGSAMRGSGE
+136 MRGSGE
-150 LFYASEVPLLNEE
+150 ILYASEVQPLSEE
-163 QEQIILD
+163 QEQLILD

-176 SSLEDLE
+176 ASLEDFE
-183 PQEEIAS
+183 PEEGIAA
-190 LFSDEEQAALADS
+190 LFSDGEQAALADS

-226 SLTLSE
+226 SLTLNE

-240 LHIFAREDNT
+240 LHILARENNI

-262 RYGGF
+262 RYGGY
-267 HQFELEQMGGSWKI
+267 HLFELEQMEGSWKI

-308 EAAPEYLI
+308 EAVPEYLR
-316 LAQEELLAREMNRDR
+316 LAQEQLQEREADR
-331 EPEELQA
+331 EREPGELQA
-338 QYTYDRQAAAA
+338 QYAYDRQAAAA

-354 VEERNDAWPDYAGSG
+354 VDERNDAWPDYAGSG

-412 SSWTGVNEFVEYAAA
+412 SSWTGVNQFVEYAAA
-427 NSGYGLVA
+427 NTGYGLVA

-466 VVTNAQGEVV
+466 AVTNGQGEVV

-488 SYPASLY
+488 NYPASLY

-504 IAGWNEG
+504 IGGWNEG

>member
-1 MERAVYGAGS
+1 
-11 PEEAEEDG
+11 
-19 GRLEMD
+19 MD
-25 REKGCWKNDVAC
+25 RKKGCRKNFVAC
-37 RTSGQVPLK
+37 Q
-46 EPGRS
+46 
-51 ACRRF
+51 
-56 WRTLC
+56 
-61 LAARQAIFPAACLV
+61 AACLA
-75 FLSCLAG
+75 LMLGLTG
-82 CGSLKR
+82 CTSLQQ
-88 TAAVTQTASAQTLM
+88 TAAETQAGTMQPLTEQETVTAETVETTAVV
-102 GQAAALSE
+102 
-110 TEGNGSKTASARLA
+110 
-124 AEEEGTS
+124 AEPADSG
-131 KTDDV
+131 
-136 ERDEAGSAMRGSGE
+136 MRRSGE
-150 LFYASEVPLLNEE
+150 ILYASEVQPLSEE
-163 QEQIILD
+163 QEQLILD

-176 SSLEDLE
+176 ASLEDFE
-183 PQEEIAS
+183 PQEEIAA

-203 AIDFQIGLR
+203 AIDFQISLR

-226 SLTLSE
+226 SLTLNE

-240 LHIFAREDNT
+240 LHIFARENNT

-262 RYGGF
+262 RYGGY
-267 HQFELEQMGGSWKI
+267 HLFELEQMEGSWKI

-308 EAAPEYLI
+308 EAVPEYLR
-316 LAQEELLAREMNRDR
+316 LAQEQLQEREADR
-331 EPEELQA
+331 EREPGELQA
-338 QYTYDRQAAAA
+338 QYAYDRQAAAA

-354 VEERNDAWPDYAGSG
+354 VDERNDAWPDYAGSG

-412 SSWTGVNEFVEYAAA
+412 SSWTGVNQFVEYAAA
-427 NSGYGLVA
+427 NTGYGLVA

-466 VVTNAQGEVV
+466 AVTNGQGEVV

-488 SYPASLY
+488 NYPASLY

-504 IAGWNEG
+504 IGGWNEG

>member
-1 MERAVYGAGS
+1 
-11 PEEAEEDG
+11 
-19 GRLEMD
+19 MD
-25 REKGCWKNDVAC
+25 RKKGCRKNFVAC
-37 RTSGQVPLK
+37 Q
-46 EPGRS
+46 
-51 ACRRF
+51 
-56 WRTLC
+56 
-61 LAARQAIFPAACLV
+61 AACLA
-75 FLSCLAG
+75 LMLGLTG
-82 CGSLKR
+82 CTSLQQ
-88 TAAVTQTASAQTLM
+88 TAAETQAGTMQPLTEQETVTAETVETTAVV
-102 GQAAALSE
+102 
-110 TEGNGSKTASARLA
+110 
-124 AEEEGTS
+124 AEPADSG
-131 KTDDV
+131 
-136 ERDEAGSAMRGSGE
+136 MRGSGE
-150 LFYASEVPLLNEE
+150 ILYASEVQPLSEE
-163 QEQIILD
+163 QEQLILD

-176 SSLEDLE
+176 ASLEDFE
-183 PQEEIAS
+183 PQEEIAA
-190 LFSDEEQAALADS
+190 LFSDGEQAALADS

-226 SLTLSE
+226 SLTLNE

-240 LHIFAREDNT
+240 LHILSRENNI

-262 RYGGF
+262 RYGGY
-267 HQFELEQMGGSWKI
+267 HLFELEQMEGSWKI

-308 EAAPEYLI
+308 EAVPEYLR
-316 LAQEELLAREMNRDR
+316 LAQEQLQEREADRER

-338 QYTYDRQAAAA
+338 QYAYDRQAAAA

-354 VEERNDAWPDYAGSG
+354 VDERNDAWPDYAGSG

-412 SSWTGVNEFVEYAAA
+412 SSWTGVNQFVEYAAA
-427 NSGYGLVA
+427 NTGYGLVA

-466 VVTNAQGEVV
+466 AVTNGQGEVV

-488 SYPASLY
+488 NYPASLY

-504 IAGWNEG
+504 IGGWNEG

>member
-1 MERAVYGAGS
+1 
-11 PEEAEEDG
+11 
-19 GRLEMD
+19 MD
-25 REKGCWKNDVAC
+25 RKKGCRKNFVAC
-37 RTSGQVPLK
+37 QAV
-46 EPGRS
+46 
-51 ACRRF
+51 
-56 WRTLC
+56 C
-61 LAARQAIFPAACLV
+61 LALM
-75 FLSCLAG
+75 LGLTG
-82 CGSLKR
+82 CTSLQQ
-88 TAAVTQTASAQTLM
+88 TAAETQAGTMQPLTEQETVTAETVETTAVV
-102 GQAAALSE
+102 
-110 TEGNGSKTASARLA
+110 
-124 AEEEGTS
+124 AEPADSG
-131 KTDDV
+131 
-136 ERDEAGSAMRGSGE
+136 MRGSGE
-150 LFYASEVPLLNEE
+150 ILYASEVQPLSEE
-163 QEQIILD
+163 QEQLILD

-176 SSLEDLE
+176 ASLEDFE
-183 PQEEIAS
+183 PQEEIAA

-226 SLTLSE
+226 SLTLNE

-240 LHIFAREDNT
+240 LHILARENNI

-262 RYGGF
+262 RYGGY
-267 HQFELEQMGGSWKI
+267 HLFELEQMEGSWKI

-288 AVYMMLWS
+288 AVYMMLWG

-308 EAAPEYLI
+308 EAVPEYLR
-316 LAQEELLAREMNRDR
+316 LAQEQLQEREADRER

-338 QYTYDRQAAAA
+338 QYAYDRQAAAA

-354 VEERNDAWPDYAGSG
+354 VDERNDAWPDYAGSG

-412 SSWTGVNEFVEYAAA
+412 SSWTGVNQFVEYAAA
-427 NSGYGLVA
+427 NTGYGLVA

-466 VVTNAQGEVV
+466 AVTNGQGEVV

-488 SYPASLY
+488 NYPASLY

-504 IAGWNEG
+504 IGGWNEG

>member
-1 MERAVYGAGS
+1 
-11 PEEAEEDG
+11 
-19 GRLEMD
+19 MD
-25 REKGCWKNDVAC
+25 RKKGCRKNFVAC
-37 RTSGQVPLK
+37 Q
-46 EPGRS
+46 
-51 ACRRF
+51 
-56 WRTLC
+56 
-61 LAARQAIFPAACLV
+61 AACLA
-75 FLSCLAG
+75 LMLGLTG
-82 CGSLKR
+82 CTSLQQ
-88 TAAVTQTASAQTLM
+88 TAAETQAGTMQPLTEQETVTAETVETTAVV
-102 GQAAALSE
+102 
-110 TEGNGSKTASARLA
+110 
-124 AEEEGTS
+124 AEPADSG
-131 KTDDV
+131 
-136 ERDEAGSAMRGSGE
+136 MRGSGE
-150 LFYASEVPLLNEE
+150 ILYASEVQPLSEE
-163 QEQIILD
+163 QEQLILD

-176 SSLEDLE
+176 ASLEDFE
-183 PQEEIAS
+183 PQEEIAA
-190 LFSDEEQAALADS
+190 LFSDGEQAALADS

-226 SLTLSE
+226 SLTLNE

-240 LHIFAREDNT
+240 LHILSRENNI

-262 RYGGF
+262 RYGGY
-267 HQFELEQMGGSWKI
+267 HLFELEQMEGSWKI

-308 EAAPEYLI
+308 EAVPEYLR
-316 LAQEELLAREMNRDR
+316 LAQEQLQEREADR
-331 EPEELQA
+331 EREPGELQA
-338 QYTYDRQAAAA
+338 QYAYDRQAAAA

-354 VEERNDAWPDYAGSG
+354 VDERNDAWPDYAGSG

-412 SSWTGVNEFVEYAAA
+412 SSWTGVNQFVEYAAA
-427 NSGYGLVA
+427 NTGYGLVA

-466 VVTNAQGEVV
+466 AVTNGQGEVV

-488 SYPASLY
+488 NYPASLY

-504 IAGWNEG
+504 IGGWNEG

>member
-1 MERAVYGAGS
+1 MRWTEK
-11 PEEAEEDG
+11 
-19 GRLEMD
+19 
-25 REKGCWKNDVAC
+25 KGCRKNFVAC
-37 RTSGQVPLK
+37 Q
-46 EPGRS
+46 
-51 ACRRF
+51 
-56 WRTLC
+56 
-61 LAARQAIFPAACLV
+61 AACLA
-75 FLSCLAG
+75 LMLGLTG
-82 CGSLKR
+82 CTSLQQ
-88 TAAVTQTASAQTLM
+88 TAAETQAGTMQPLTEQETATA
-102 GQAAALSE
+102 E
-110 TEGNGSKTASARLA
+110 TVETTAVV
-124 AEEEGTS
+124 AEPADSG
-131 KTDDV
+131 
-136 ERDEAGSAMRGSGE
+136 MRGSGE
-150 LFYASEVPLLNEE
+150 ILYASEVQPLTEE
-163 QEQIILD
+163 QEQLILD

-176 SSLEDLE
+176 ASLEDFE
-183 PQEEIAS
+183 PQEEIAA

-226 SLTLSE
+226 SLTLNE

-240 LHIFAREDNT
+240 LHIFARENNT

-262 RYGGF
+262 RYGGY
-267 HQFELEQMGGSWKI
+267 HLFELEQMEGSWKI

-308 EAAPEYLI
+308 EAVPEYLR
-316 LAQEELLAREMNRDR
+316 LAQEQLQEREADR
-331 EPEELQA
+331 EREPGELQA
-338 QYTYDRQAAAA
+338 QYAYDRQAAAA

-354 VEERNDAWPDYAGSG
+354 VDERNGAWPDYAGSG

-396 WYSDEVSNS
+396 WYSDEVSNG

-412 SSWTGVNEFVEYAAA
+412 SSWTGVNQFVEYAAA
-427 NSGYGLVA
+427 NTGYGLVA

-466 VVTNAQGEVV
+466 AVTNGQGEVV

-488 SYPASLY
+488 NYPASLY

-504 IAGWNEG
+504 IGGWNEG

>member
-1 MERAVYGAGS
+1 
-11 PEEAEEDG
+11 
-19 GRLEMD
+19 MD
-25 REKGCWKNDVAC
+25 RKKGCRKNFVAC
-37 RTSGQVPLK
+37 Q
-46 EPGRS
+46 
-51 ACRRF
+51 
-56 WRTLC
+56 
-61 LAARQAIFPAACLV
+61 AACLA
-75 FLSCLAG
+75 LILGLTG
-82 CGSLKR
+82 CTSLQQ
-88 TAAVTQTASAQTLM
+88 TAAETQAGTMQPLTEQETVTAETVETTAVV
-102 GQAAALSE
+102 
-110 TEGNGSKTASARLA
+110 
-124 AEEEGTS
+124 AEP
-131 KTDDV
+131 DDS
-136 ERDEAGSAMRGSGE
+136 GMRGSSE
-150 LFYASEVPLLNEE
+150 ILYASEVQPLSEE
-163 QEQIILD
+163 QEQLILD

-176 SSLEDLE
+176 ASLEDFE
-183 PQEEIAS
+183 PQEEIAA

-203 AIDFQIGLR
+203 AIDFQISLR

-226 SLTLSE
+226 SLTLNE

-240 LHIFAREDNT
+240 LHIFARENNT

-262 RYGGF
+262 RYGGY
-267 HQFELEQMGGSWKI
+267 HLFELEQMEGSWKI

-308 EAAPEYLI
+308 EAVPEYLR
-316 LAQEELLAREMNRDR
+316 LAQEQLQEREADR
-331 EPEELQA
+331 EREPGELQA
-338 QYTYDRQAAAA
+338 QYAYDRQAAAA

-354 VEERNDAWPDYAGSG
+354 VDERNDAWPDYAGSG

-412 SSWTGVNEFVEYAAA
+412 SSWTGVNQFVEYAAA
-427 NSGYGLVA
+427 NTGYGLVA

-466 VVTNAQGEVV
+466 AVTNGQGEVV

-488 SYPASLY
+488 NYPANLY

-504 IAGWNEG
+504 IGGWTEG

>member
-1 MERAVYGAGS
+1 
-11 PEEAEEDG
+11 
-19 GRLEMD
+19 MD
-25 REKGCWKNDVAC
+25 RKKGCRKNFVAC
-37 RTSGQVPLK
+37 Q
-46 EPGRS
+46 
-51 ACRRF
+51 
-56 WRTLC
+56 
-61 LAARQAIFPAACLV
+61 AACLA
-75 FLSCLAG
+75 LMLGLTG
-82 CGSLKR
+82 CTSLQQ
-88 TAAVTQTASAQTLM
+88 TAAETQAGTMQPLTEQETVTAETVETTAVV
-102 GQAAALSE
+102 
-110 TEGNGSKTASARLA
+110 
-124 AEEEGTS
+124 AEPADSG
-131 KTDDV
+131 
-136 ERDEAGSAMRGSGE
+136 MRGSGE
-150 LFYASEVPLLNEE
+150 ILYASEVQPLSEE
-163 QEQIILD
+163 QEQLILD

-176 SSLEDLE
+176 ASLEDFE
-183 PQEEIAS
+183 PQEEIAA

-226 SLTLSE
+226 SLTLNE

-240 LHIFAREDNT
+240 LHIFARENNT

-262 RYGGF
+262 RYGGY
-267 HQFELEQMGGSWKI
+267 HLFELEQMEGSWKI

-308 EAAPEYLI
+308 EAVPEYLR
-316 LAQEELLAREMNRDR
+316 LAQEQLQEREADR
-331 EPEELQA
+331 EREPGELQA
-338 QYTYDRQAAAA
+338 QHAYDRQAAAA

-354 VEERNDAWPDYAGSG
+354 VDERNDAWPDYAGSG

-412 SSWTGVNEFVEYAAA
+412 SSWTGVNQFVEYAAA
-427 NSGYGLVA
+427 NTGYGLVA

-466 VVTNAQGEVV
+466 AVTNGQGEVV

-488 SYPASLY
+488 NYPASLY

-504 IAGWNEG
+504 IGGWTEG

>member
-1 MERAVYGAGS
+1 
-11 PEEAEEDG
+11 
-19 GRLEMD
+19 MD
-25 REKGCWKNDVAC
+25 RKKGCRKNFVAC
-37 RTSGQVPLK
+37 Q
-46 EPGRS
+46 
-51 ACRRF
+51 
-56 WRTLC
+56 
-61 LAARQAIFPAACLV
+61 AACLA
-75 FLSCLAG
+75 LMLGLTG
-82 CGSLKR
+82 CTSLQQ
-88 TAAVTQTASAQTLM
+88 TAAETQAGTMQPLTEQETVTAETVETVETTAVV
-102 GQAAALSE
+102 
-110 TEGNGSKTASARLA
+110 
-124 AEEEGTS
+124 AEPADSG
-131 KTDDV
+131 
-136 ERDEAGSAMRGSGE
+136 MRGSGE
-150 LFYASEVPLLNEE
+150 ILYASEVQPLSEE
-163 QEQIILD
+163 QEQLILD

-176 SSLEDLE
+176 ASLEDFE
-183 PQEEIAS
+183 PQEEIAA
-190 LFSDEEQAALADS
+190 LFSDGEQAALADS

-226 SLTLSE
+226 SLTLNE

-240 LHIFAREDNT
+240 LHILARENNT

-262 RYGGF
+262 RYGGY
-267 HQFELEQMGGSWKI
+267 HLFELEQMEGSWKI

-308 EAAPEYLI
+308 EAVPEYLR
-316 LAQEELLAREMNRDR
+316 LAQEQLQEREADR
-331 EPEELQA
+331 EREPGELQA
-338 QYTYDRQAAAA
+338 QYAYDRQAAAA

-354 VEERNDAWPDYAGSG
+354 VDERNDAWPDYAGSG

-412 SSWTGVNEFVEYAAA
+412 SSWTGVNQFVEYAEA
-427 NSGYGLVA
+427 NTGYGLVA

-466 VVTNAQGEVV
+466 AVTNGQGEVV

-488 SYPASLY
+488 NYPANLY

-504 IAGWNEG
+504 IGGWTEG

>member
-1 MERAVYGAGS
+1 
-11 PEEAEEDG
+11 
-19 GRLEMD
+19 MD
-25 REKGCWKNDVAC
+25 RKKGCRKNFVAC
-37 RTSGQVPLK
+37 Q
-46 EPGRS
+46 
-51 ACRRF
+51 
-56 WRTLC
+56 
-61 LAARQAIFPAACLV
+61 AACLA
-75 FLSCLAG
+75 LMLGLTG
-82 CGSLKR
+82 CTSLQQ
-88 TAAVTQTASAQTLM
+88 TAAETQAGTMQPLTEQETVTAETVETTAVV
-102 GQAAALSE
+102 
-110 TEGNGSKTASARLA
+110 
-124 AEEEGTS
+124 AEPADSG
-131 KTDDV
+131 
-136 ERDEAGSAMRGSGE
+136 MRGSGE
-150 LFYASEVPLLNEE
+150 ILYASEVQPLSEE
-163 QEQIILD
+163 QEQLILD

-176 SSLEDLE
+176 ASLEDFE
-183 PQEEIAS
+183 PQEEIAA

-226 SLTLSE
+226 SLTLNE

-240 LHIFAREDNT
+240 LHILARENNI

-262 RYGGF
+262 RYGGY
-267 HQFELEQMGGSWKI
+267 HLFELEQMEGSWKI

-308 EAAPEYLI
+308 EAVPEYLR
-316 LAQEELLAREMNRDR
+316 LAQEQLQEREADR
-331 EPEELQA
+331 EREPGELQA
-338 QYTYDRQAAAA
+338 QYAYDRQAAAA

-354 VEERNDAWPDYAGSG
+354 VDERNDAWPDYAGSG

-412 SSWTGVNEFVEYAAA
+412 SSWTGVNQFVEYAAA
-427 NSGYGLVA
+427 NTGYGLVA

-466 VVTNAQGEVV
+466 AVTNGQGEVV
-476 DYLVDSNTGNLR
+476 DYLMDSNTGNLR
-488 SYPASLY
+488 NYPASLY

-504 IAGWNEG
+504 IGGWNEG

>member
-1 MERAVYGAGS
+1 
-11 PEEAEEDG
+11 
-19 GRLEMD
+19 MD
-25 REKGCWKNDVAC
+25 RKKGCRKNFVAC
-37 RTSGQVPLK
+37 Q
-46 EPGRS
+46 
-51 ACRRF
+51 
-56 WRTLC
+56 
-61 LAARQAIFPAACLV
+61 AACLA
-75 FLSCLAG
+75 LMLGLTG
-82 CGSLKR
+82 CTSLQQ
-88 TAAVTQTASAQTLM
+88 TAAETQAGTMQPLTEQETVTAETVETTAVV
-102 GQAAALSE
+102 
-110 TEGNGSKTASARLA
+110 
-124 AEEEGTS
+124 AEPADSG
-131 KTDDV
+131 
-136 ERDEAGSAMRGSGE
+136 MRGSGE
-150 LFYASEVPLLNEE
+150 ILYASEVQPLSEE
-163 QEQIILD
+163 QEQLILD

-176 SSLEDLE
+176 ASLEDFE
-183 PQEEIAS
+183 PQEEIAA
-190 LFSDEEQAALADS
+190 LFSDGEQAALADS

-212 QMQDADYTL
+212 QMRDADYTL

-226 SLTLSE
+226 SLTLNE

-240 LHIFAREDNT
+240 LHILARENNI

-262 RYGGF
+262 RYGGY
-267 HQFELEQMGGSWKI
+267 HLFELEQMEGSWKI

-308 EAAPEYLI
+308 EAVPEYLR
-316 LAQEELLAREMNRDR
+316 LAQEQLQEREADR
-331 EPEELQA
+331 EREPGELQA
-338 QYTYDRQAAAA
+338 QYAYDRQAAAA

-354 VEERNDAWPDYAGSG
+354 VDERNDAWPDYAGSG

-412 SSWTGVNEFVEYAAA
+412 SSWTGVNQFVEYAAE
-427 NSGYGLVA
+427 NTGYGLVA

-466 VVTNAQGEVV
+466 AVTNGQGEVV

-488 SYPASLY
+488 NYPANLY

-504 IAGWNEG
+504 IGGWNEG

>member
-1 MERAVYGAGS
+1 
-11 PEEAEEDG
+11 
-19 GRLEMD
+19 MD
-25 REKGCWKNDVAC
+25 RKKGCRKNFVAC
-37 RTSGQVPLK
+37 Q
-46 EPGRS
+46 
-51 ACRRF
+51 
-56 WRTLC
+56 
-61 LAARQAIFPAACLV
+61 AACLA
-75 FLSCLAG
+75 LMLGLTG
-82 CGSLKR
+82 CTSLQQ
-88 TAAVTQTASAQTLM
+88 TAAETQAGTMQPLTEQETVTAETVETTAVV
-102 GQAAALSE
+102 
-110 TEGNGSKTASARLA
+110 
-124 AEEEGTS
+124 AEPADSG
-131 KTDDV
+131 
-136 ERDEAGSAMRGSGE
+136 MRGSGE
-150 LFYASEVPLLNEE
+150 ILYASEVQPLTEE
-163 QEQIILD
+163 QEQLILD

-176 SSLEDLE
+176 ASLEDFE
-183 PQEEIAS
+183 PQEEIAA

-203 AIDFQIGLR
+203 AIDFQISLR
-212 QMQDADYTL
+212 RMQDADYTL

-226 SLTLSE
+226 SLTLNE

-240 LHIFAREDNT
+240 LHIFARENNT

-262 RYGGF
+262 RYGGY
-267 HQFELEQMGGSWKI
+267 HLFELEQMEGSWKI

-308 EAAPEYLI
+308 EAVPEYLR
-316 LAQEELLAREMNRDR
+316 LAQGQLQEREADR
-331 EPEELQA
+331 EREPGELQA
-338 QYTYDRQAAAA
+338 QYAYDRQAAAA

-354 VEERNDAWPDYAGSG
+354 VDERNDAWPDYAGSG

-412 SSWTGVNEFVEYAAA
+412 SSWTGVNQFVEYAEA
-427 NSGYGLVA
+427 NTGYGLVA

-466 VVTNAQGEVV
+466 AVTNGQGEVV

-488 SYPASLY
+488 NYPASLY

-504 IAGWNEG
+504 IGGWTEG

>member
-1 MERAVYGAGS
+1 
-11 PEEAEEDG
+11 
-19 GRLEMD
+19 MD
-25 REKGCWKNDVAC
+25 RKKGCRKNFVAC
-37 RTSGQVPLK
+37 Q
-46 EPGRS
+46 
-51 ACRRF
+51 
-56 WRTLC
+56 
-61 LAARQAIFPAACLV
+61 AACLA
-75 FLSCLAG
+75 LMLGLTG
-82 CGSLKR
+82 CTSLQQ
-88 TAAVTQTASAQTLM
+88 TAAETQAGTMQPLTEQETVTAETVETTAVV
-102 GQAAALSE
+102 
-110 TEGNGSKTASARLA
+110 
-124 AEEEGTS
+124 AEPADSG
-131 KTDDV
+131 
-136 ERDEAGSAMRGSGE
+136 MRGSGE
-150 LFYASEVPLLNEE
+150 ILYASEVQPLSEE
-163 QEQIILD
+163 QEQLILD

-176 SSLEDLE
+176 ASLEDFE
-183 PQEEIAS
+183 PQEEIAA
-190 LFSDEEQAALADS
+190 LFSDGEQAALADS

-226 SLTLSE
+226 SLTLNE

-240 LHIFAREDNT
+240 LHILARENNI

-262 RYGGF
+262 RYGGY
-267 HQFELEQMGGSWKI
+267 HLFELEQMEGSWKI
-281 RSHMMFD
+281 KSHMMFD

-308 EAAPEYLI
+308 EAVPEYLR
-316 LAQEELLAREMNRDR
+316 LAQEQLQEREADR
-331 EPEELQA
+331 EREPGELQA
-338 QYTYDRQAAAA
+338 QYAYDRQAAAA

-354 VEERNDAWPDYAGSG
+354 VDERNDAWPDYAGSG

-412 SSWTGVNEFVEYAAA
+412 SSWTGVNQFVEYAAA
-427 NSGYGLVA
+427 NTGYGLVA

-466 VVTNAQGEVV
+466 AVTNGQGEVV

-488 SYPASLY
+488 NYPASLY

-504 IAGWNEG
+504 IGGWNEG

>member
-1 MERAVYGAGS
+1 
-11 PEEAEEDG
+11 
-19 GRLEMD
+19 MD
-25 REKGCWKNDVAC
+25 RKKGCRKNFVAC
-37 RTSGQVPLK
+37 Q
-46 EPGRS
+46 
-51 ACRRF
+51 
-56 WRTLC
+56 
-61 LAARQAIFPAACLV
+61 AACLA
-75 FLSCLAG
+75 LMLGLTG
-82 CGSLKR
+82 CTSLQQ
-88 TAAVTQTASAQTLM
+88 TAAETQAGTMQPLTEQETVTAETVETTAVV
-102 GQAAALSE
+102 
-110 TEGNGSKTASARLA
+110 
-124 AEEEGTS
+124 AEPADSG
-131 KTDDV
+131 
-136 ERDEAGSAMRGSGE
+136 MRGSGE
-150 LFYASEVPLLNEE
+150 ILYASEVQPLSEE
-163 QEQIILD
+163 QEQLILD

-176 SSLEDLE
+176 ASLEDFE
-183 PQEEIAS
+183 PQEEIAT
-190 LFSDEEQAALADS
+190 LFSDGEQAALADS

-226 SLTLSE
+226 SLTLNE

-240 LHIFAREDNT
+240 LHILARENNI

-262 RYGGF
+262 RYGGY
-267 HQFELEQMGGSWKI
+267 HLFELEQMEGSWKI

-308 EAAPEYLI
+308 EAVPEYLR
-316 LAQEELLAREMNRDR
+316 LAQEQLQEREADR
-331 EPEELQA
+331 EREPGELQA
-338 QYTYDRQAAAA
+338 QYAYDRQAAAA

-354 VEERNDAWPDYAGSG
+354 VDERNDAWPDYAGSG

-412 SSWTGVNEFVEYAAA
+412 SSWTGVNQFVEYAAA
-427 NSGYGLVA
+427 NTGYGLVA

-466 VVTNAQGEVV
+466 AVTNGQGEVV

-488 SYPASLY
+488 NYPASLY

-504 IAGWNEG
+504 IGGWNEG

>member
-1 MERAVYGAGS
+1 
-11 PEEAEEDG
+11 
-19 GRLEMD
+19 MD
-25 REKGCWKNDVAC
+25 RKKGCRKNFVAC
-37 RTSGQVPLK
+37 Q
-46 EPGRS
+46 
-51 ACRRF
+51 
-56 WRTLC
+56 
-61 LAARQAIFPAACLV
+61 AACLA
-75 FLSCLAG
+75 LMLGLTG
-82 CGSLKR
+82 CTSLQQ
-88 TAAVTQTASAQTLM
+88 TAAETQAGTMQPLTEQETVTAETVETTAVV
-102 GQAAALSE
+102 
-110 TEGNGSKTASARLA
+110 
-124 AEEEGTS
+124 AEPADSG
-131 KTDDV
+131 
-136 ERDEAGSAMRGSGE
+136 MRGSGE
-150 LFYASEVPLLNEE
+150 ILYASEVQPLSEE
-163 QEQIILD
+163 QEQLILD

-176 SSLEDLE
+176 ASLEDFE
-183 PQEEIAS
+183 PQEEIAA

-203 AIDFQIGLR
+203 AIDFQISLR

-226 SLTLSE
+226 SLTLNE

-240 LHIFAREDNT
+240 LHIFARENNI

-262 RYGGF
+262 RYGGY
-267 HQFELEQMGGSWKI
+267 HLFELEQMEGSWKI

-308 EAAPEYLI
+308 EAVPEYLR
-316 LAQEELLAREMNRDR
+316 LAQEQLQEREADR
-331 EPEELQA
+331 EREPGELQA
-338 QYTYDRQAAAA
+338 QYAYDRQAAAA

-354 VEERNDAWPDYAGSG
+354 VDERNDAWPDYAGSG

-412 SSWTGVNEFVEYAAA
+412 SSWTGVNQFVGYAAA
-427 NSGYGLVA
+427 NTGYGLVA

-466 VVTNAQGEVV
+466 AVTNGQGEVV

-488 SYPASLY
+488 NYPASLY

-504 IAGWNEG
+504 IGGWTEG